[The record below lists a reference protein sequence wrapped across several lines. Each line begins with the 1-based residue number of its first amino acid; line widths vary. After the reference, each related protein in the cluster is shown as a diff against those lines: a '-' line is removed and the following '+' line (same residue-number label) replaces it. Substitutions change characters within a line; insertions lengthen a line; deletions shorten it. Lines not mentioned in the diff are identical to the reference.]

1 MKSLT
6 SDAELLNV
14 QVSDALQ
21 DVENSLKS
29 LATSP
34 DLLTA
39 KSKYSFAKRC
49 GCNIA
54 AVIFGLTLSFGCFIN
69 TPTALAKVTVGNNQ
83 QTNQNQSGR
92 KVYSIDEWPEV
103 QKRLCSK
110 CQAEGNSQEKQVF
123 VPEPSFPENRVS
135 VPEPSFVLA
144 LLMIGGTLWLTKK
157 SGQSELTV
165 TKK

>member
-39 KSKYSFAKRC
+39 KSKYLFAKRC

-54 AVIFGLTLSFGCFIN
+54 AVIFGLTLSLGCLIN
-69 TPTALAKVTVGNNQ
+69 APTALAKVTVENNQ
-83 QTNQNQSGR
+83 QTNQNQ
-92 KVYSIDEWPEV
+92 YW
-103 QKRLCSK
+103 LC
-110 CQAEGNSQEKQVF
+110 
-123 VPEPSFPENRVS
+123 
-135 VPEPSFVLA
+135 
-144 LLMIGGTLWLTKK
+144 
-157 SGQSELTV
+157 
-165 TKK
+165 

>member
-21 DVENSLKS
+21 DVENSLKN

-39 KSKYSFAKRC
+39 KSKYL
-49 GCNIA
+49 IA
-54 AVIFGLTLSFGCFIN
+54 AVIFGLTLSLGSLIN
-69 TPTALAKVTVGNNQ
+69 APTAFAKVTVENNQ

-92 KVYSIDEWPEV
+92 QVYSIDEWPEV

-110 CQAEGNSQEKQVF
+110 CQAEGNSQENRVF
-123 VPEPSFPENRVS
+123 VPESSFPENRVS
-135 VPEPSFVLA
+135 VPEPSSGLA

-157 SGQSELTV
+157 AGSSELTV